1 MVLAFSVVGSM
12 SLLTADVSTAFMY
25 APVEADAFFLH
36 GYGRYVCREAQVT
49 ETNSDGG
56 YVV

>member
-1 MVLAFSVVGSM
+1 M